1 MNTQKI
7 TTFLLYAILGG
18 FVAWMIWG
26 QKPVEV
32 DVKPYED
39 RITKLEQKVDSLH
52 NENDYLEIQSDSLR
66 VKIEN
71 STKKINKLKY
81 SIYVIKKETQ
91 AKLDSINNYT
101 GNELQQFF
109 TDRYRHDQDSIN

>member
-1 MNTQKI
+1 MNTQKL

-26 QKPVEV
+26 QKPIEV

-39 RITKLEQKVDSLH
+39 RITRLEQKVDSLH
-52 NENDYLEIQSDSLR
+52 TENTHLEVQSDSLR
-66 VKIEN
+66 LRIEN
-71 STKKINKLKY
+71 STKRITNLKY
-81 SIYVIKKETQ
+81 RIYVIKKETQ

-109 TDRYRHDQDSIN
+109 TDRYRHNQDSIR